1 MELRRLRLENFR
13 QFAQTEIEF
22 GQGITG
28 VVGPNGVGKTTLL
41 EAIAWAIYG
50 VPAVRGDKDS
60 IRRHGAPGRSRV
72 GVTLEFRLGPH
83 EYAVD
88 RTLYGAELT
97 QDGRV
102 VATPSR
108 PCPTSSSGSWAC
120 RTPSSSIPTSPVR
133 RSWR

>member
-1 MELRRLRLENFR
+1 MELHRLRLENFR
-13 QFAQTEIEF
+13 QFAETEIEL

-28 VVGPNGVGKTTLL
+28 IVGPNGSGKTTLL

-72 GVTLEFRLGPH
+72 SVSLEFRLGPH
-83 EYAVD
+83 EYTVD
-88 RTLYGAELT
+88 RTLYGAELK

-102 VATPSR
+102 VANSLKAVSDRLGRVLGMSHAEFFNKYFT
-108 PCPTSSSGSWAC
+108 GQ
-120 RTPSSSIPTSPVR
+120 
-133 RSWR
+133 